1 MTESDVNEIRFILR
15 HIQSMCVGEQFS
27 NMNRYESSTDEN
39 LLFTATTK
47 NPIKLV

>member
-1 MTESDVNEIRFILR
+1 MTESDLNEIRFILR
-15 HIQSMCVGEQFS
+15 HIQSMCVGE
-27 NMNRYESSTDEN
+27 MNRYESSTDEN